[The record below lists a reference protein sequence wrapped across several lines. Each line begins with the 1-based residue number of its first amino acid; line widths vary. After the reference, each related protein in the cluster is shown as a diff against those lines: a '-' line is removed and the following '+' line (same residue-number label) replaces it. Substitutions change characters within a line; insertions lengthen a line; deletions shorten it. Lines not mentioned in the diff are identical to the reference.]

1 MFNLNTSRKP
11 ERALQGQNIDEV
23 INIYGIQCKYLYTE
37 KINVDYNVFKDFSH
51 LRVGEQYED
60 VMLLP
65 EDTSNFEGDV
75 SYNMF
80 GFHNQWTQ
88 QLFISRSGML
98 KLFPDFMEIGRHKLV
113 NSLIVTPAG
122 TLLEITHVESY
133 TVGVSNTWAYA
144 DLPNSYKLSV
154 KIYDHNLSDEGI
166 TSVQTTIDLEESG
179 EQAGEI
185 FKHQEPID
193 TSDIDAF
200 FETLETTKTSI
211 EQESIQGT
219 KEGTGSNNTNNPFGD
234 LS

>member
-11 ERALQGQNIDEV
+11 ERELQGRQIDEV
-23 INIYGIQCKYLYTE
+23 INMFGIACKYLYTE
-37 KINVDYNVFKDFSH
+37 KINVDLNVFRDFSH

-88 QLFISRSGML
+88 QLFISRKGML
-98 KLFPDFMEIGRHKLV
+98 KLFPDFMETGRHELV

-122 TLLEITHVESY
+122 TLLEITHVESF

-154 KIYDHNLSDEGI
+154 KIYDHNLPDEGI
-166 TSVQTTIDLEESG
+166 TSVKTTVDLEEG
-179 EQAGEI
+179 KDGEI
-185 FKHQEPID
+185 FKHIEDID

-200 FETLETTKTSI
+200 FDTLEISKDNI
-211 EQESIQGT
+211 EEESIKGT
-219 KEGTGSNNTNNPFGD
+219 KEGTGKNNTNNPFGS